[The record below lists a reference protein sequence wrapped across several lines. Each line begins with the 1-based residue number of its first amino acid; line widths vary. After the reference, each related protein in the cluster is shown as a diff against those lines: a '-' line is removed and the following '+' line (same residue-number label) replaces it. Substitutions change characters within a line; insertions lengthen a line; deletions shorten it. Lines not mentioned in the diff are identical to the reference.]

1 MSIHWKY
8 LKTSDDLDEA
18 LAKSGITD
26 IVILKHSTTCSISL
40 MAKMRFEEKW
50 DFAEDKLIPYYV
62 DVKEHRNISMLI
74 AEKLSVNHESPQL
87 LLIRNKECIY
97 DASHFDITVDEL
109 KESILWH
116 DASTAD
122 H

>member
-1 MSIHWKY
+1 
-8 LKTSDDLDEA
+8 
-18 LAKSGITD
+18 
-26 IVILKHSTTCSISL
+26 

-74 AEKLSVNHESPQL
+74 AEMMSVNHESPQL

-109 KESILWH
+109 QESILWH